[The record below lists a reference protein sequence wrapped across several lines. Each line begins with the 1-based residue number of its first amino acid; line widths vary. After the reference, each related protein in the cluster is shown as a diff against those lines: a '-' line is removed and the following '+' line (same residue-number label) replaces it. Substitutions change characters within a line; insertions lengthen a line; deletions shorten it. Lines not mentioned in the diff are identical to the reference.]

1 MTHSIE
7 AARLSIASITGG
19 SATYVAAATSAA
31 GLSNQLNQ
39 THLFLYLQLP
49 IWIFFVGAFML
60 AIVGSFGSLY
70 IDTMR
75 EADLSYAQKIVN
87 LSLGFMTGLVGAFVI
102 LPALTAAPKMPL
114 LLLTSLVMSFV
125 GTVIV
130 RNIGELVRSDE
141 LWDAVKGLL
150 IERLKTL
157 VSLVFGGR
165 KK

>member
-1 MTHSIE
+1 MSQKIE
-7 AARLSIASITGG
+7 AARTVASITG
-19 SATYVAAATSAA
+19 SAATYVATGTSAA
-31 GLSNQLNQ
+31 GLAHQLNQ
-39 THLFLYLQLP
+39 THPFLYLDLP

-75 EADLSYAQKIVN
+75 EANLSYTQKFVN
-87 LSLGFMTGLVGAFVI
+87 LSLGFMTGLIGAFII
-102 LPALTAAPKMPL
+102 LPAFTAAPPMPL

-125 GTVIV
+125 GTVAI
-130 RNIGELVRSDE
+130 RNIGELVRSEE
-141 LWDAVKGLL
+141 LWDAAKVILT
-150 IERLKTL
+150 ERLQTL